1 MKEGSTTGLVMAAV
15 IALVVGG
22 VGGYAIGMN
31 MDDNNTSSSSSVSE
45 REPMT
50 NTKAADL
57 RVQLNQQMRQ
67 HVELATIALKQS
79 AAGQPDAEAAVEAL
93 DNNSVELSET
103 IGSVYGEEAKN
114 DFLELWRD
122 HIGFFVAY
130 TNGVVSSDKAA
141 QQEAKDNLDGYTEAA
156 STFFSNA
163 TGADKAGL
171 KEGLET
177 HAAQVITIVDA
188 YAAEDYTKMFEAE
201 EEAYNH
207 IGAAADTL
215 ARAIVEQ
222 NPEKF

>member
-31 MDDNNTSSSSSVSE
+31 MEDKDNSSSSSVSE

-103 IGSVYGEEAKN
+103 IGSVYGEDAKN

-130 TNGVVSSDKAA
+130 TNGVVSGDKAA

-177 HAAQVITIVDA
+177 HAAQVIAIVDA